1 MSMSGIRGR
10 VEYLARAVLL
20 LAMLAGPP
28 AAPAQAAFGTDASDL
43 WWSAAE
49 SGWGMQI
56 VEEGGAAFA
65 TLFVY
70 DASGQPTFFTATL
83 APLAGQAWSGD
94 LYRTVGPPFGAAS
107 FNPGAVGARKV
118 GALTFTRSGS
128 DAAQLA
134 YSVDGIAV
142 RKDVTRQLL
151 RYDDYSGTYTA
162 TVYLVTTHCSDT
174 AANRA
179 QTGSFEIRIDQ
190 TSNAMSVRGSFAHRS
205 ACTYLGTYIQA
216 GRVGALGA
224 SYTCADGD
232 EGAMNFFEMTRR
244 PGMVSGRLQG
254 HSITD
259 SCDYSGAFTGLVPF

>member
-1 MSMSGIRGR
+1 MSGICGR
-10 VEYLARAVLL
+10 ASRLGRALVM
-20 LAMLAGPP
+20 LAMLAATPV
-28 AAPAQAAFGTDASDL
+28 APAQVPFGTDASDL
-43 WWSAAE
+43 WWNAAE

-70 DASGQPTFFTATL
+70 DAAGAPTFYTATL
-83 APLAGQAWSGD
+83 APLSGQAWSGD

-107 FNPGAVGARKV
+107 FNPAQVGARRV
-118 GALTFTRSGS
+118 GTLTFTRSGS
-128 DAAQLA
+128 DSAQLQ

-151 RYDDYSGTYTA
+151 RLDDYSGTYAA
-162 TVYLVTTHCSDT
+162 TVYLVTTHCSN
-174 AANRA
+174 AADNRA
-179 QTGSFEIRIDQ
+179 QTGSFEIRVDQ
-190 TSNAMSVRGSFAHRS
+190 TSNAMTVRGSFAHRS
-205 ACTYLGTYIQA
+205 ACTYSGTYAQA

-259 SCDYSGAFTGLVPF
+259 SCDYSGAFSGLIPF